1 MTVTQ
6 HHSNVTT
13 RRENGD
19 VKKPPS
25 TLMSFIQT
33 RLIKS
38 IHANTSIEHTLFVII
53 QKIPLISR
61 IQHTVRRK
69 THLTRK
75 STMRTIFA
83 VKCQTLKMISNASR
97 SQGKN
102 QFNNVHMYCAYTKW
116 NIFQRNCSYKPK
128 YIDIY
133 IYVYDLCLPLDM
145 QTKKQLVQF
154 WGIAA
159 QIFALASYF
168 ERMSFCCYKIAI
180 NYSLAIWYFHFRLPV
195 D

>member
-1 MTVTQ
+1 
-6 HHSNVTT
+6 
-13 RRENGD
+13 
-19 VKKPPS
+19 
-25 TLMSFIQT
+25 
-33 RLIKS
+33 
-38 IHANTSIEHTLFVII
+38 
-53 QKIPLISR
+53 
-61 IQHTVRRK
+61 
-69 THLTRK
+69 
-75 STMRTIFA
+75 
-83 VKCQTLKMISNASR
+83 
-97 SQGKN
+97 
-102 QFNNVHMYCAYTKW
+102 MYCAYTKW